1 MDINEA
7 GKISQG
13 NGEEDMLTF
22 DVPRA
27 AAPSSFEGNVNY
39 GGLTKE
45 EEDKMLAAAR
55 SDLVKLLNLPVSSPR
70 KLLFRFISNLFALAQ
85 LIFN

>member
-13 NGEEDMLTF
+13 VDEDMITF
-22 DVPRA
+22 DIPRTT
-27 AAPSSFEGNVNY
+27 APPVFEGDY

-45 EEDKMLAAAR
+45 QEDKMLAAAR
-55 SDLVKLLNLPVSSPR
+55 SDLVKLLNLPVSCLVYPAIVLSYDCVFF
-70 KLLFRFISNLFALAQ
+70 KFKF
-85 LIFN
+85 

>member
-13 NGEEDMLTF
+13 VDEDMITF
-22 DVPRA
+22 DIPRTT
-27 AAPSSFEGNVNY
+27 APPVFEGDY

-45 EEDKMLAAAR
+45 QEDKMLAAAR
-55 SDLVKLLNLPVSSPR
+55 SDLVKLLNLPVSCLVYPAIVLSYDCVFF
-70 KLLFRFISNLFALAQ
+70 KF
-85 LIFN
+85 